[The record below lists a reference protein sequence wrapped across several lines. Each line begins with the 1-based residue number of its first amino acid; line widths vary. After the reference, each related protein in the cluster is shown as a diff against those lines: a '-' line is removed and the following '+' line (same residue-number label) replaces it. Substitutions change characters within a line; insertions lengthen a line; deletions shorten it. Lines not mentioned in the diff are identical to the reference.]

1 MSAARAAVEAGQH
14 QWGLQLL
21 DMLRDSGDQEGDQE
35 EGEQEGDQE
44 GDPELV
50 RLRGECLQQLA
61 AREVSGP
68 GMNWYL
74 TEDLVMRGLDIRPY
88 TEAKQARIL
97 SGDIM

>member
-1 MSAARAAVEAGQH
+1 M
-14 QWGLQLL
+14 
-21 DMLRDSGDQEGDQE
+21 
-35 EGEQEGDQE
+35 
-44 GDPELV
+44 V

-61 AREVSGP
+61 AGEVSGP

-74 TEDLVMRGLDIRPY
+74 TEDLVMRGLEIRPY

>member
-21 DMLRDSGDQEGDQE
+21 DMVRDSGDQE
-35 EGEQEGDQE
+35 EGDQE
-44 GDPELV
+44 GDGEELV
-50 RLRGECLQQLA
+50 RLRGACLQQLA
-61 AREVSGP
+61 AGEVSGP

-74 TEDLVMRGLDIRPY
+74 TEDLVMRGLEVRPY
-88 TEAKQARIL
+88 TEARQARIL

>member
-21 DMLRDSGDQEGDQE
+21 DMVLDSGDQEGDQE
-35 EGEQEGDQE
+35 EGDQE
-44 GDPELV
+44 GHQEGEVV

-61 AREVSGP
+61 AGEVSGP

-74 TEDLVMRGLDIRPY
+74 TEDLVMRGLEIRPY

>member
-21 DMLRDSGDQEGDQE
+21 DMVLDSGDQEGDQE
-35 EGEQEGDQE
+35 GEV
-44 GDPELV
+44 V
-50 RLRGECLQQLA
+50 RLRGACLQQLA
-61 AREVSGP
+61 AGEVSGP

-74 TEDLVMRGLDIRPY
+74 TEDLVMRGLEVRPY

>member
-21 DMLRDSGDQEGDQE
+21 DMVLDSGDQEGDQE
-35 EGEQEGDQE
+35 EGDQE
-44 GDPELV
+44 GHPEGEVV

-61 AREVSGP
+61 AGEVSGP
-68 GMNWYL
+68 GINWYL
-74 TEDLVMRGLDIRPY
+74 TEDLVMRGLEIRPY

>member
-21 DMLRDSGDQEGDQE
+21 DMVLDSGDQEGDQE
-35 EGEQEGDQE
+35 EGDQE
-44 GDPELV
+44 GHQEGEVV
-50 RLRGECLQQLA
+50 RLRGACLQQLA
-61 AREVSGP
+61 AGEVSGP

-74 TEDLVMRGLDIRPY
+74 TEDLVMRGLEIRPY

>member
-21 DMLRDSGDQEGDQE
+21 DMVLDSGDQEGDQE
-35 EGEQEGDQE
+35 EGDQE
-44 GDPELV
+44 VV

-61 AREVSGP
+61 AGEVSGP

-74 TEDLVMRGLDIRPY
+74 TEDLVMRGLEIRPY

>member
-21 DMLRDSGDQEGDQE
+21 DMVRDSGDQQ
-35 EGEQEGDQE
+35 GDQE
-44 GDPELV
+44 GEGEGELV
-50 RLRGECLQQLA
+50 RLRGACLQQLA
-61 AREVSGP
+61 AGEVSGP

-74 TEDLVMRGLDIRPY
+74 TEDLVMRGLEVRPY
-88 TEAKQARIL
+88 TEARQARIL

>member
-21 DMLRDSGDQEGDQE
+21 DMVLDSGDQEGDHQ
-35 EGEQEGDQE
+35 GE
-44 GDPELV
+44 ELV
-50 RLRGECLQQLA
+50 RLRGACLQQLA
-61 AREVSGP
+61 AGEVSGP

-74 TEDLVMRGLDIRPY
+74 TEDLVMRGLEVRPY
-88 TEAKQARIL
+88 TEARQARIL